1 MRKYNQV
8 ILATI
13 LFMAILTL
21 VIALADIHVEF
32 NRELLQALMIVV
44 GMLMTATVSFILR
57 HLDGLPVTP
66 LIQISF
72 NESKTRAVLDEAIN
86 ADYQDVVGGQKK
98 SESWDLSEEE
108 LLDQDPTLALAK
120 LRIDIER
127 ELRKIAFNS
136 GIDVDA
142 RSTSIGFLISMLTK
156 RGLLGP
162 AVASAINDVLP
173 ACNEAIHGG
182 QVTLQVARSVLGVGK
197 DLVTLLRSYRSFA
210 ATESVK

>member
-1 MRKYNQV
+1 MRNYNQI

-13 LFMAILTL
+13 LLMAIVTL
-21 VIALADIHVEF
+21 AIALADIHVDF
-32 NRELLQALMIVV
+32 SRELLQALMILI
-44 GMLMTATVSFILR
+44 GMLMIVTVSFVLR

-86 ADYQDVVGGQKK
+86 TDYYDVIGDQKE
-98 SESWDLSEEE
+98 SEFWDLSEEE
-108 LLDQDPTLALAK
+108 LLEQDPTLALAK

-136 GIDVDA
+136 GVDIGA
-142 RSTSIGFLISMLTK
+142 RSTSIEFLISALTK
-156 RGLLGP
+156 RGLLGS
-162 AVASAINDVLP
+162 AVASAIKDVLP

-182 QVTLQVARSVLGVGK
+182 QVTLQVARSVLSVGK
-197 DLVTLLRSYRSFA
+197 DLVTLLRSYRPFT